1 MVVPNGTGDDIM
13 KQTVYVDILFA
24 VNLFINYFLL
34 CLTAKVTR
42 IHTKRWRMLAGSA
55 LGAVYSLFIFFP
67 EIPSLLSAAAKL
79 IFSITILLAALPIHS
94 IKVFLK
100 TLACFFGANFLFAGL
115 MMALWLFVSPNN
127 LMINNGIVYF
137 NISPLILIGGAAV
150 SYLILSM
157 IHRFTLRKAPDNKIY
172 TVTIEVDGQTA
183 TMDALLDTGH
193 SLTESISDL
202 PVLLAEY
209 KSVEKL
215 IPSQVRPVFEP
226 SQRVFPVPP
235 EDSSWRRRFR
245 VVPFHSVGGGGVLPA
260 FRPDSITVT
269 DGQHPVRVPKSFVA
283 VSGTHLSDGEYE
295 ALMNPDM
302 IENTIK

>member
-127 LMINNGIVYF
+127 LMINNGVVYF

-157 IHRFTLRKAPDNKIY
+157 IHRFT
-172 TVTIEVDGQTA
+172 
-183 TMDALLDTGH
+183 
-193 SLTESISDL
+193 
-202 PVLLAEY
+202 PVSY
-209 KSVEKL
+209 
-215 IPSQVRPVFEP
+215 
-226 SQRVFPVPP
+226 
-235 EDSSWRRRFR
+235 
-245 VVPFHSVGGGGVLPA
+245 
-260 FRPDSITVT
+260 
-269 DGQHPVRVPKSFVA
+269 
-283 VSGTHLSDGEYE
+283 THLEFEEWLWYHRKSPREGSECNE
-295 ALMNPDM
+295 KTPLFLPS
-302 IENTIK
+302 

>member
-1 MVVPNGTGDDIM
+1 MVVPYGTGNDIM

-34 CLTAKVTR
+34 CLTSKAAR
-42 IHTKRWRMLAGSA
+42 LHTKRWRMLAGSA

-67 EIPSLLSAAAKL
+67 DIPVLWSVLAKL
-79 IFSITILLAALPIHS
+79 IFSTTILLAAFSLGSVKIFF
-94 IKVFLK
+94 KA
-100 TLACFFGANFLFAGL
+100 LACFFGANFVFAGL

-127 LMINNGIVYF
+127 LMINNGVVYF

-150 SYLILSM
+150 SYFILSM
-157 IHRFTLRKAPDNKIY
+157 IHRLTLRKAPDNKIY
-172 TVTIEVDGQTA
+172 TVTIEVDGRTA

-193 SLTESISDL
+193 SLTESMSDL

-209 KSVEKL
+209 KSVEQL
-215 IPSQVRPVFEP
+215 IPTQVQTVFEP
-226 SQRVFPVPP
+226 STRIFPVPP

-245 VVPFHSVGGGGVLPA
+245 VVPFHSVGGQGVLPA
-260 FRPDSITVT
+260 FRPDCITIS
-269 DGQHPVRVPKSFVA
+269 DGRHPVKVSKSFVA

-295 ALMNPDM
+295 ALMNADM
-302 IENTIK
+302 IENTTK